1 MSNNDVV
8 SANQRR
14 LSEKLVIVING
25 KGGAGKDTVCEAAA
39 KHFRVSVISSI
50 TPIKEIAACCGWTGE
65 KDNKSRKFL
74 ADLKALLIDYNGL
87 PNNYLEKEYDDFIH
101 SENDLLFVHI
111 REGSQIDDFKKRI
124 PTKCVTLIVRSP
136 VIDDSRIV
144 FGNVSDDDVEAYDY
158 DYSYINSAAIEA
170 LDSDFVEF
178 LGKMFAAVGIRV
190 I

>member
-1 MSNNDVV
+1 MV
-8 SANQRR
+8 STNQRR

-25 KGGAGKDTVCEAAA
+25 KGGVGKDTVCEAAA
-39 KHFRVSVISSI
+39 KYYCVKVVSSI
-50 TPIKEIAACCGWTGE
+50 TPIKEIAARCGWTGE

-87 PNNYLEKEYDDFIH
+87 PNDYLEKEYKDFIH

-111 REGSQIDDFKKRI
+111 REGTQIDDFKKRI

-144 FGNVSDDDVEAYDY
+144 FGNVSDDDVEDYDY
-158 DYSYINSAAIEA
+158 DYSYINGASIEA
-170 LDSDFVEF
+170 LDRNFIEF
-178 LGKMFAAVGIRV
+178 LGEVFATEGIRV
-190 I
+190 IE